1 MATKSISIVFI
12 KVFDVPKLRFIRC
25 YLSKARMLNDL
36 HQLILCDLARVS
48 GRRLFTVF
56 LDLGFLARRFSAGD
70 NSGLLD
76 FLTKML

>member
-1 MATKSISIVFI
+1 
-12 KVFDVPKLRFIRC
+12 
-25 YLSKARMLNDL
+25 MLNDL